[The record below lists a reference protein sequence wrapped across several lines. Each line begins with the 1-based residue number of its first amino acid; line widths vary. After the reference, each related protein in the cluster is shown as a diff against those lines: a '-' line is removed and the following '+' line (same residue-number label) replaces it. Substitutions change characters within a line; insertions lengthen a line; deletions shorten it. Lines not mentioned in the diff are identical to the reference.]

1 MIVNLEIGTDPSRVQ
16 RALVAHGL
24 WVRKLEGANQ
34 VCFLIEPSSR
44 QVSRDELLA
53 IPGVSDVAV
62 AKSPHPLLDAQPKYP
77 SLCGVALGRDPLL
90 IAGPCAVESPE
101 QIDAI
106 AARISRAGARLIRG
120 GAFKPRTSPYSFQ
133 GQGEQALGWLS
144 AAARKHGLG
153 VVTEVMAAEQAPAV
167 AEHADLLQIGCR
179 NMQNYSLLASA
190 AEHERPMLLKRGM
203 SATVEEWLLAAE
215 YCLLH
220 GAPFVVFCERGIRG
234 FDTSTRNLLD
244 LGAVALLSQVHGL
257 PVLVDP
263 SHACGRR
270 DLIPALSKAAL
281 AVGAAGLLLE
291 THDSPGEALSD
302 GPQALSPQ
310 ELEALASEL
319 GFRTKP
325 SSGERVSPTAP
336 AELPRLE
343 ART

>member
-1 MIVNLEIGTDPSRVQ
+1 MIVNLEIGTDASRVQ
-16 RALVAHGL
+16 RALVAQGL
-24 WVRKLEGANQ
+24 WVRRLEGTES
-34 VCFLIEPSSR
+34 VSFLVEPSSR
-44 QVSRDELLA
+44 QVTRQELLA
-53 IPGVSDVAV
+53 IPGVRDVALP
-62 AKSPHPLLDAQPKYP
+62 KSPHPLLDAQPRHP
-77 SLCGVALGRDPLL
+77 SLCGVSLGRDPLL

-106 AARISRAGARLIRG
+106 AARISKLGARLIRG

-133 GQGEQALGWLS
+133 GQGDQALTWLS
-144 AAARKHGLG
+144 QAARRHGLG
-153 VVTEVMAAEQAPAV
+153 VVTEAMAPEQVGLV
-167 AEHADLLQIGCR
+167 AEHADLIQIGCR

-190 AEHERPMLLKRGM
+190 AAQRKPILLKRGM

-234 FDTSTRNLLD
+234 FDASTRNLLD
-244 LGAVALLSQVHGL
+244 LGAAALLSHVYGL

-270 DLIPALSKAAL
+270 DLIPALSRAAL

-291 THDSPGEALSD
+291 THDAPGDALSD
-302 GPQALSPQ
+302 GPQALSPT
-310 ELEALASEL
+310 ELEAIAADL
-319 GFRTKP
+319 GFARHATA
-325 SSGERVSPTAP
+325 ERPLTP
-336 AELPRLE
+336 APRLE